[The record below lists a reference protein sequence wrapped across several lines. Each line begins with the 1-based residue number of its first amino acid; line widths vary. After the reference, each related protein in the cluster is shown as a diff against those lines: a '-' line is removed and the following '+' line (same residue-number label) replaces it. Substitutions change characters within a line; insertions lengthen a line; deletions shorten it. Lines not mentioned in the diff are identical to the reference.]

1 MGRSA
6 AGSPPGEEGCE
17 YGRPDLKSE
26 PATSMA
32 TRQVPGGGRRPGPA
46 PGRHSQSRECLGSA
60 KQAPPPPGSRTPA
73 NTEHLRPC
81 WGQDRLPERTL
92 RKRQVGPARVCL
104 WRPSTLRRK
113 PVLWFSGAQRPVSL
127 KPQAWVPV
135 HKPWGSRLF
144 TTSSTPC
151 PTAGQPPRP
160 RPSGSPRPSVLTE
173 SLTCHWAAP
182 QNMPSHPPLDHGAFG
197 LS

>member
-1 MGRSA
+1 MFRADQQQA
-6 AGSPPGEEGCE
+6 APPTEEGCE

-26 PATSMA
+26 PATSTA

-46 PGRHSQSRECLGSA
+46 PSRHSQTRECLGSA
-60 KQAPPPPGSRTPA
+60 KQGPRKPNPRQHLS
-73 NTEHLRPC
+73 EHLRPC

-92 RKRQVGPARVCL
+92 RKCQVGPARVCL
-104 WRPSTLRRK
+104 WRPSALCRK
-113 PVLWFSGAQRPVSL
+113 PVLCFLGAQRPVSL
-127 KPQAWVPV
+127 KPQAWVTV
-135 HKPWGSRLF
+135 HKPWG
-144 TTSSTPC
+144 STPC

-160 RPSGSPRPSVLTE
+160 RPSRSPHPSVLTE

-182 QNMPSHPPLDHGAFG
+182 QNMPSHLPLDHGAFG